1 MVNEIVLNLDA
12 ELLKEP
18 GDFEMRRPQRWPE
31 LLNEPREEE
40 TFTYR
45 NLELQKESQ
54 A

>member
-1 MVNEIVLNLDA
+1 VVNEIVLNLDA

-18 GDFEMRRPQRWPE
+18 GDFEMRRPQLWPE
-31 LLNEPREEE
+31 LLNEPRDGE

-45 NLELQKESQ
+45 RLELQKESQ